1 MPKHPVLKN
10 VLKNEKKIQRP
21 IIIKLTNL
29 FDKQLI
35 YKSLK
40 NLKLYN
46 NELNLKPRLLGYI
59 FVTDRLFIE
68 MLQQKRNFFHYLIKP
83 DKKAKEVMESRS

>member
-1 MPKHPVLKN
+1 MPKQPVLKN
-10 VLKNEKKIQRP
+10 GKKIQRP

-46 NELNLKPRLLGYI
+46 NELNLKPRLPGYI
-59 FVTDRLFIE
+59 YVTNHLPIE
-68 MLQQKRNFFHYLIKP
+68 MLQQK
-83 DKKAKEVMESRS
+83 KKLLPLFNKARQKTKERHGKS